1 MADLSSILGGM
12 VQGFKDFG
20 TGLVDMFGTGGAA
33 IGDLFQSG
41 GRSTKN
47 QDDFRKWL
55 YQTDNT
61 QDAAAK
67 GLGTILNGVQTV
79 SDFIPGAG
87 AITRNPLF
95 NGVQGA
101 IGGVADE
108 FKMAGKDYDLGRAAQ
123 RAGVG
128 AASGLASAYSNQAL
142 GKTGNKLINNGLVRG
157 AAGGALAG
165 GIANAGYTGIE
176 GGSVQDMI
184 NAGLYG
190 AQTGALVGGTTGLAR
205 ELIKPTHKM
214 DVALT
219 DDEKAARIANIDDQ
233 IGKLDLNTPE
243 GNARYNELMDARQK
257 YSGNKRL
264 YRGLTQEYDANY
276 PKNKLDTQ
284 GYESWTDNPELARQY
299 GENVYYIDVPEGDIK
314 TSYLDE
320 NPMSETYGD
329 RNPIYSIDKKAGLN
343 GVSGNEYLLSVGDPY
358 KEGLTYNRLG
368 SKPKTVAD
376 LMAESKPKTYYH
388 GSPETDITE
397 FDINRAGKNTRSGE
411 KAIYFTDDPA
421 TAEEFSYE
429 RTPTDSLFFDKK
441 GRKGGVYE
449 ANLDMKNTLDLGNLS
464 DAQIEE
470 LWQYASPLG
479 KLDGKEGFI
488 KDMKHLRQVGN
499 DQLIKSKLDL
509 SALANSPYD
518 SFQAKMYPGE
528 NDIREYG
535 IFDASKAKITKSPKT
550 VADLMLSPEQKEYFK
565 DSVIRDENGNLKP
578 MYHGTRGD
586 FTVFGDDKPYDGSNS
601 HASVGHWFTPTE
613 EGAKNFANSIWY
625 GDGDPKAMKTYLNM
639 KNPKIYETV
648 DNSAAIEPLAKRLQE
663 LEAKSLTSGKLSD
676 TQLYYDD
683 IYKAS
688 MVQNMVNQGNED
700 MAVKWLSDKGYS
712 KENAANLVD
721 EIADIKRLANEKAN
735 LQNEISELK
744 YGDAYQRFKTD
755 LYKVDGQTADDA
767 NAGGVGMALNDKNS
781 IKKYVDNLKN
791 EGYDGIIIKGTRYD
805 ADVMGGPND
814 QYVVFDSNQIKDV
827 NNLRPTA
834 DADIM
839 MAKASTNITGK
850 KTPTNV
856 AELMD
861 DKYKRIGSADVA
873 PINPETLPDSLRMA
887 NEYINEGYIK
897 DIEKTMGKPY
907 SKMTDNDFLEYSL
920 RNKKPEDRELFK
932 QIINDMVKDGS
943 TTYEKYA
950 KSAAGNKYLRNLA
963 DTKLTDMDSDSLMR
977 YLINNKNK
985 LTDNFTKAADAELS
999 DRLGIGRSN
1008 TLMMDNSIGTENAY
1022 GVYNPTNSTMSLNTR
1037 ALGEGDAK
1045 TNVAGH
1051 ERLHSFQTE
1060 ARIKRYSPEVVDA
1073 YKNLRKE
1080 LRAANAF
1087 KNKQEIKDYWGE
1099 DIGYYHNN
1107 DEQEARMFQ
1116 QYLEKKGF
1124 TDRAPKSSNKVYH
1137 EKNVREFDNS
1147 KITPAF
1153 DKFLDKLR
1161 ALSKKGVALPA
1172 LTALFGGGAIA
1183 GALTSGKDDKK
1194 KKSEVK

>member
-87 AITRNPLF
+87 AVTRNPLF

-128 AASGLASAYSNQAL
+128 AASGLASAYTNQAL

-190 AQTGALVGGTTGLAR
+190 ARTGAIVGGATGLAR

-219 DDEKAARIANIDDQ
+219 DDERRARIANIDDQ
-233 IGKLDLNTPE
+233 LAKLDTSTQE
-243 GNARYNELMDARQK
+243 GIDRHNELMTARIK
-257 YSGNKRL
+257 YEQP
-264 YRGLTQEYDANY
+264 QEYMMSHRPTRSGIYADDLLAEGEDGLSY
-276 PKNKLDTQ
+276 PKDVYDKPQNYTFMYTDTPDVMNETMAQLNAVRGNPNGEVTIYRATPGNTINDGDWITLSESYAKLHNDTQ
-284 GYESWTDNPELARQY
+284 LDGKGNVLSQKVNVRDIQPAMDDLAEWGYFPQ
-299 GENVYYIDVPEGDIK
+299 
-314 TSYLDE
+314 
-320 NPMSETYGD
+320 
-329 RNPIYSIDKKAGLN
+329 KKAPTN
-343 GVSGNEYLLSVGDPY
+343 
-358 KEGLTYNRLG
+358 
-368 SKPKTVAD
+368 VAD

-397 FDINRAGKNTRSGE
+397 FDMSRAGKNTRSGE

-550 VADLMLSPEQKEYFK
+550 VADLMVE
-565 DSVIRDENGNLKP
+565 
-578 MYHGTRGD
+578 
-586 FTVFGDDKPYDGSNS
+586 
-601 HASVGHWFTPTE
+601 
-613 EGAKNFANSIWY
+613 
-625 GDGDPKAMKTYLNM
+625 
-639 KNPKIYETV
+639 
-648 DNSAAIEPLAKRLQE
+648 
-663 LEAKSLTSGKLSD
+663 
-676 TQLYYDD
+676 
-683 IYKAS
+683 
-688 MVQNMVNQGNED
+688 
-700 MAVKWLSDKGYS
+700 
-712 KENAANLVD
+712 
-721 EIADIKRLANEKAN
+721 
-735 LQNEISELK
+735 
-744 YGDAYQRFKTD
+744 
-755 LYKVDGQTADDA
+755 
-767 NAGGVGMALNDKNS
+767 
-781 IKKYVDNLKN
+781 
-791 EGYDGIIIKGTRYD
+791 
-805 ADVMGGPND
+805 
-814 QYVVFDSNQIKDV
+814 
-827 NNLRPTA
+827 
-834 DADIM
+834 
-839 MAKASTNITGK
+839 K
-850 KTPTNV
+850 KTPSNV
-856 AELMD
+856 AELMAE
-861 DKYKRIGSADVA
+861 KKPTSSKGVTRIGSSQVA
-873 PINPETLPDSLRMA
+873 PIDKSTLPKGWAELQDIIDRGYMDDITDKFGYESGAWDKLTPEQLRTYILDAQEGPNLRKGWESRLDVFEQMSDSPEEFKKTLLDVASHEAKSKAERAIESLDMPQDQKNAITYAANRA
-887 NEYINEGYIK
+887 NEGWKEEKRYISNYPKGAEG
-897 DIEKTMGKPY
+897 
-907 SKMTDNDFLEYSL
+907 
-920 RNKKPEDRELFK
+920 KKGWE
-932 QIINDMVKDGS
+932 
-943 TTYEKYA
+943 
-950 KSAAGNKYLRNLA
+950 
-963 DTKLTDMDSDSLMR
+963 
-977 YLINNKNK
+977 NNA
-985 LTDNFTKAADAELS
+985 TSEADAEFS

-1008 TLMMDNSIGTENAY
+1008 TLKQDEVPRGHDAAGQYLPGEYTMAIQPYLNKENS
-1022 GVYNPTNSTMSLNTR
+1022 VSTL
-1037 ALGEGDAK
+1037 A
-1045 TNVAGH
+1045 H
-1051 ERLHSFQTE
+1051 ERLHSFQFE
-1060 ARIKRYSPEVVDA
+1060 APEGRYDKRVIDA
-1073 YKNLRKE
+1073 YNE
-1080 LRAANAF
+1080 LS
-1087 KNKQEIKDYWGE
+1087 KDLKPFIHDKKTIQSRYKTVGDTEYWARP
-1099 DIGYYHNN
+1099 I
-1107 DEQEARMFQ
+1107 EQEARMVQ
-1116 QYLEKKGF
+1116 QYLDNKGF
-1124 TDRAPKSSNKVYH
+1124 T
-1137 EKNVREFDNS
+1137 KNAVAKYRQGEWGKEIN
-1147 KITPAF
+1147 PAF
-1153 DKFLDKLR
+1153 DKFFNTLR
-1161 ALSKKGVALPA
+1161 KLSKKGVALPA
-1172 LTALFGGGAIA
+1172 LTALFGGGAIMA
-1183 GALTSGKDDKK
+1183 ATQNSDKK

>member
-87 AITRNPLF
+87 AVTRNPLF

-128 AASGLASAYSNQAL
+128 AASGLASAYTNQAL

-190 AQTGALVGGTTGLAR
+190 ARTGAIVGGATGLAR

-214 DVALT
+214 DVAFT
-219 DDEKAARIANIDDQ
+219 DEEKAARIANIDDQ
-233 IGKLDLNTPE
+233 LGKLDLSTPE

-276 PKNKLDTQ
+276 PKNKLDTN
-284 GYESWTDNPELARQY
+284 GYESWTDNPELAKQY
-299 GENVYYIDVPEGDIK
+299 GEYVYYIDVPEGDIK

-343 GVSGNEYLLSVGDPY
+343 GVSGNEYLLSVDDPY
-358 KEGLTYNRLG
+358 QKGLTYNKMA
-368 SKPKTVAD
+368 KPTNVAD

-397 FDINRAGKNTRSGE
+397 FDMGRAGKNTRSGE

-550 VADLMLSPEQKEYFK
+550 VADLMVE
-565 DSVIRDENGNLKP
+565 
-578 MYHGTRGD
+578 
-586 FTVFGDDKPYDGSNS
+586 
-601 HASVGHWFTPTE
+601 
-613 EGAKNFANSIWY
+613 
-625 GDGDPKAMKTYLNM
+625 
-639 KNPKIYETV
+639 
-648 DNSAAIEPLAKRLQE
+648 
-663 LEAKSLTSGKLSD
+663 
-676 TQLYYDD
+676 
-683 IYKAS
+683 
-688 MVQNMVNQGNED
+688 
-700 MAVKWLSDKGYS
+700 
-712 KENAANLVD
+712 
-721 EIADIKRLANEKAN
+721 
-735 LQNEISELK
+735 
-744 YGDAYQRFKTD
+744 
-755 LYKVDGQTADDA
+755 
-767 NAGGVGMALNDKNS
+767 
-781 IKKYVDNLKN
+781 
-791 EGYDGIIIKGTRYD
+791 
-805 ADVMGGPND
+805 
-814 QYVVFDSNQIKDV
+814 
-827 NNLRPTA
+827 
-834 DADIM
+834 
-839 MAKASTNITGK
+839 K
-850 KTPTNV
+850 KTPSNV
-856 AELMD
+856 AELMAE
-861 DKYKRIGSADVA
+861 KKATSSKGVTRIGSSQVA
-873 PINPETLPDSLRMA
+873 PIDKSTLPKGWAELQDIIDRGYMDDITDKFGYESGAWDKLTPEQLRAYILDAQEGPNLRKGWESRLDVFEQMSDSPEEFKKTLLDVASHEAKSKAERAIESLDMPQDQKNAITYAANRA
-887 NEYINEGYIK
+887 NEGWKEEKRYISNYPKGAEG
-897 DIEKTMGKPY
+897 
-907 SKMTDNDFLEYSL
+907 
-920 RNKKPEDRELFK
+920 KKGWE
-932 QIINDMVKDGS
+932 
-943 TTYEKYA
+943 
-950 KSAAGNKYLRNLA
+950 
-963 DTKLTDMDSDSLMR
+963 
-977 YLINNKNK
+977 NNA
-985 LTDNFTKAADAELS
+985 TSEADAEFS

-1008 TLMMDNSIGTENAY
+1008 TLKQDEVPRGHDAAGQYLPGEYTMAIQPYLNKENS
-1022 GVYNPTNSTMSLNTR
+1022 VSTL
-1037 ALGEGDAK
+1037 A
-1045 TNVAGH
+1045 H
-1051 ERLHSFQTE
+1051 ERLHSFQFE
-1060 ARIKRYSPEVVDA
+1060 APEGRYDKRVIDA
-1073 YKNLRKE
+1073 YNE
-1080 LRAANAF
+1080 LS
-1087 KNKQEIKDYWGE
+1087 KDLKPFIHDKKTIQSRYKTVGDTEYWARP
-1099 DIGYYHNN
+1099 I
-1107 DEQEARMFQ
+1107 EQEARMVQ
-1116 QYLEKKGF
+1116 QYLDNKGF
-1124 TDRAPKSSNKVYH
+1124 T
-1137 EKNVREFDNS
+1137 KNAVAKYRQGEWGKEIN
-1147 KITPAF
+1147 PAF
-1153 DKFLDKLR
+1153 DKFFNTLR
-1161 ALSKKGVALPA
+1161 KLSKKGVALPA
-1172 LTALFGGGAIA
+1172 LTALFGGGAIMA
-1183 GALTSGKDDKK
+1183 ATQNSDKK

>member
-67 GLGTILNGVQTV
+67 GLGTILNGVQTA

-128 AASGLASAYSNQAL
+128 AASGLASAYTNQAL

-190 AQTGALVGGTTGLAR
+190 ARTGALVGGATGLAR
-205 ELIKPTHKM
+205 ELIKPNHKM

-219 DDEKAARIANIDDQ
+219 DEEKAARIANIDDQ
-233 IGKLDLNTPE
+233 LAKLDTSTQE
-243 GNARYNELMDARQK
+243 GIDRHNELMMARIK
-257 YSGNKRL
+257 YEQPEANSNYMMAHRPTQSGIYADDL
-264 YRGLTQEYDANY
+264 LAEGVDGMAY
-276 PKNKLDTQ
+276 PKD
-284 GYESWTDNPELARQY
+284 
-299 GENVYYIDVPEGDIK
+299 VYDKPQHYTG
-314 TSYLDE
+314 S
-320 NPMSETYGD
+320 YGD
-329 RNPIYSIDKKAGLN
+329 NAVLNETMAQLNAVRGNPNGEVTIYRATPGNTINDGDWITLSKTYADIHNNSHLGGKGNVLEQRVNVRDIQPAMDDLAEWGYFPQKKA
-343 GVSGNEYLLSVGDPY
+343 
-358 KEGLTYNRLG
+358 
-368 SKPKTVAD
+368 
-376 LMAESKPKTYYH
+376 
-388 GSPETDITE
+388 
-397 FDINRAGKNTRSGE
+397 
-411 KAIYFTDDPA
+411 PA
-421 TAEEFSYE
+421 
-429 RTPTDSLFFDKK
+429 
-441 GRKGGVYE
+441 
-449 ANLDMKNTLDLGNLS
+449 N
-464 DAQIEE
+464 
-470 LWQYASPLG
+470 
-479 KLDGKEGFI
+479 
-488 KDMKHLRQVGN
+488 
-499 DQLIKSKLDL
+499 
-509 SALANSPYD
+509 
-518 SFQAKMYPGE
+518 
-528 NDIREYG
+528 
-535 IFDASKAKITKSPKT
+535 
-550 VADLMLSPEQKEYFK
+550 VADLMLSPEQEAFFK
-565 DSVIRDENGNLKP
+565 NSQIRDSSGNLKKL
-578 MYHGTRGD
+578 YHGSPNGEFNTFSKDYASAEGD
-586 FTVFGDDKPYDGSNS
+586 WGKGFYFTDSEADVRKNYYDGGPDFDNKI
-601 HASVGHWFTPTE
+601 ARRAEQLEGELDIPYEQAEKQARNELYKGAYQIDAYANMENPATVGKTMLF
-613 EGAKNFANSIWY
+613 
-625 GDGDPKAMKTYLNM
+625 DGSEYPVRN
-639 KNPKIYETV
+639 
-648 DNSAAIEPLAKRLQE
+648 
-663 LEAKSLTSGKLSD
+663 LSD
-676 TQLYYDD
+676 YDNIDDYYTDLIYDLSDD
-683 IYKAS
+683 VINDTGIDYEYKQPIMAALDEARWDGGIS
-688 MVQNMVNQGNED
+688 LQGLKDKLNELDITDYDGNLMGNEV
-700 MAVKWLSDKGYS
+700 ARSVV
-712 KENAANLVD
+712 ENL
-721 EIADIKRLANEKAN
+721 
-735 LQNEISELK
+735 
-744 YGDAYQRFKTD
+744 
-755 LYKVDGQTADDA
+755 
-767 NAGGVGMALNDKNS
+767 
-781 IKKYVDNLKN
+781 
-791 EGYDGIIIKGTRYD
+791 GYDGIIDPTVANKFSNMGINEGTTHYIAFKPNQVKKTTNLNPTLNDDIRYGK
-805 ADVMGGPND
+805 AP
-814 QYVVFDSNQIKDV
+814 SNV
-827 NNLRPTA
+827 AEL
-834 DADIM
+834 M
-839 MAKASTNITGK
+839 VEK

-950 KSAAGNKYLRNLA
+950 KSAASNKYLRNLA